1 MLDLDAIEARVE
13 AATEGPWFK
22 VNDTDVC
29 WSANGTHPEVAVCLR
44 TEDVGVVQS
53 HEANA
58 DFIAHAR
65 TDIPALVAELRA
77 AREAID
83 ELTAIAISMLRWRD
97 DSDSDAQREA
107 WDLVAAWERR
117 LS

>member
-1 MLDLDAIEARVE
+1 MLDLDAIEARAEV
-13 AATEGPWFK
+13 TTPGPWFK

-65 TDIPALVAELRA
+65 TDISALVAELRA
-77 AREAID
+77 AREVV
-83 ELTAIAISMLRWRD
+83 
-97 DSDSDAQREA
+97 EA
-107 WDLVAAWERR
+107 GA
-117 LS
+117 